1 MKFLDLN
8 GLNTLLKYI
17 KANFGTAI
25 VNNSDYRNETY
36 ASGYL
41 SIPFVANHQIVN
53 MDITKNINV
62 YNWFQKAS
70 KGGILEVVFA
80 GAQGG
85 STYCSNNGNSYMYK
99 MQLSSHGPLINK
111 IEYLTTT
118 YDTYTRLIKTDNNK
132 LVVAEFVQ
140 NK

>member
-8 GLNTLLKYI
+8 ALKHLLTKI

-25 VNNSDYRNETY
+25 VESSQNSN
-36 ASGYL
+36 
-41 SIPFVANHQIVN
+41 IPFVANHQIVN
-53 MDITKNINV
+53 VNISGNINV
-62 YNWFQKAS
+62 YDWFQKAS

-80 GAQGG
+80 GGQG
-85 STYCSNNGNSYMYK
+85 SYTYCTNKDNISFMYK
-99 MQLSSHGPLINK
+99 MQGSQHGPMLTKIN
-111 IEYLTTT
+111 LLQTSDTT
-118 YDTYTRLIKTDNNK
+118 YARLIKMDADK

>member
-8 GLNTLLKYI
+8 GLNTLLNHI
-17 KANFGTAI
+17 KVSLGTAI
-25 VNNSDYRNETY
+25 VNNSDYKYETDD
-36 ASGYL
+36 SGYV

-53 MDITKNINV
+53 MDTSMSINV
-62 YNWFQKAS
+62 YDWFQKAS

-80 GAQGG
+80 GAQGA
-85 STYCSNNGNSYMYK
+85 STYCSNNGDSYMYK
-99 MQLSSHGPLINK
+99 MQLSSINK
-111 IEYLTTT
+111 IEYLEMT
-118 YDTYTRLIKTDNNK
+118 YDTYARLIKTDNNK